1 MTTPDPS
8 REAFG
13 RHVRTENG
21 IFVRGLGWLNRDELG
36 AYKHPDIQARW
47 LTWQAAMAHKGAELQ
62 QAHEARRQAQTE
74 LATMQEKRNRIG
86 LDIDRA
92 LRGEVN
98 EQSPIAGRLKLI
110 AEANRWQPIETA
122 PRDGTQFLAFR
133 PLAHITHDAN
143 IKIVK
148 GTPHN
153 YGCWEATV
161 PPGYSLENFTD
172 GACRATHWQPLP
184 AAPKQEG
191 ITR

>member
-8 REAFG
+8 REAFEKWADD
-13 RHVRTENG
+13 V
-21 IFVRGLGWLNRDELG
+21 FYDG
-36 AYKHPDIQARW
+36 ACTISEDWSIERNLYKTASHHMAFHA
-47 LTWQAAMAHKGAELQ
+47 WQAAMAHKGAELQ

-86 LDIDRA
+86 LDIDLA

-122 PRDGTQFLAFR
+122 PKDGTVVL
-133 PLAHITHDAN
+133 LAHP
-143 IKIVK
+143 K
-148 GTPHN
+148 GRIADGCHHPR
-153 YGCWEATV
+153 YGAWSWPYVMSE
-161 PPGYSLENFTD
+161 P
-172 GACRATHWQPLP
+172 THWAPLP

-191 ITR
+191 ST

>member
-8 REAFG
+8 REAFEKWAHEYCLASEPNYSKG
-13 RHVRTENG
+13 TEADCRAAHDAG
-21 IFVRGLGWLNRDELG
+21 
-36 AYKHPDIQARW
+36 
-47 LTWQAAMAHKGAELQ
+47 WQAAMTHKGAPAASDTNAPLEFAIKSAPSDPAGAESSLGN
-62 QAHEARRQAQTE
+62 ADDASNTA
-74 LATMQEKRNRIG
+74 
-86 LDIDRA
+86 
-92 LRGEVN
+92 
-98 EQSPIAGRLKLI
+98 IANACEPCGG
-110 AEANRWQPIETA
+110 WQLIETA

-191 ITR
+191 SI